1 MSEYSHVQN
10 IRKLEILKELISIL
24 SSREPIDYNQPISS
38 NQSKPSIDELIQLN
52 EQKEEEVKAL
62 QKAWEELE
70 DLLFNDLQITLQEKN
85 QLVALIG
92 NMRKEEKTRKKQKR
106 VIGTTVWRAE

>member
-1 MSEYSHVQN
+1 VSEYSHVQN